1 VLNTRPRDYYDVYI
15 LVKTR
20 RRAIHKKIFKDA
32 LNATVQ
38 NRMSLAVL
46 QEKDEILETIQS
58 DAIMKQRW
66 ARYSKDNYYAKG
78 IEFDEVIKILADIL
92 K

>member
-1 VLNTRPRDYYDVYI
+1 MLIIAYHQSKPHYNEELFPISDSIILNVLYGVPTY
-15 LVKTR
+15 
-20 RRAIHKKIFKDA
+20 FKYA
-32 LNATVQ
+32 A
-38 NRMSLAVL
+38 
-46 QEKDEILETIQS
+46 IQS

-66 ARYSKDNYYAKG
+66 ARYCKDNYYAKG